1 VPPGHRHADDTPRP
15 WVHVQPGAHATDPLV
30 QLHLDTG
37 VTIRVTLTLVE
48 AQRMLAQLQR
58 AVDFHTGGTK

>member
-1 VPPGHRHADDTPRP
+1 
-15 WVHVQPGAHATDPLV
+15 V

-37 VTIRVTLTLVE
+37 VTIRLTLTLAE

-58 AVDFHTGGTK
+58 AVDYHTGPAR